1 MGSEPV
7 ILVHGLASSF
17 DHGWRDTGWV
27 DLLQDAGRDVI
38 RFDLPGHGQSTYPP
52 DTDPSDAL
60 RAALPD
66 DVAVDAV
73 GFSAGAQTLLRLGS
87 VEPSRFN
94 RLVLI
99 GVGENVFRQDD
110 FSYLADAY
118 EAHARAAE
126 SGERSDAAD
135 PRWKVFVNLAVS
147 AGNDPKAMAAFLR
160 TPKSRITDETLA
172 GVKVPA
178 HVIIGDKDFAGPAD
192 TLVAKLPDASLT
204 VLPGIDHVQA
214 PRDFGCIDAALR
226 FLGVDG

>member
-38 RFDLPGHGQSTYPP
+38 AFDLPGHGRSTCAA
-52 DTDPSDAL
+52 DTDPCDAL
-60 RAALPD
+60 RAALPE
-66 DVAVDAV
+66 DVAVDAI
-73 GFSAGAQTLLRLGS
+73 GFSAGAQTLLRLAS

-118 EAHARAAE
+118 EA
-126 SGERSDAAD
+126 GDAAD

-147 AGNDPKAMAAFLR
+147 AGNDPKAMATYLR
-160 TPKSRITDETLA
+160 TPKSRITDDTLA

-192 TLVAKLPDASLT
+192 TLVATLPDASLT
-204 VLPGIDHVQA
+204 VLPGIDHFQA

>member
-1 MGSEPV
+1 MGSAPV

-27 DLLQDAGRDVI
+27 DLLEDAGREVI

-52 DTDPSDAL
+52 DADPSDAL
-60 RAALPD
+60 RDALPD
-66 DVAVDAV
+66 TPVDAV
-73 GFSAGAQTLLRLGS
+73 GFSAGAQTLLRLAS
-87 VEPSRFN
+87 VEPSRFE

-118 EAHARAAE
+118 EA
-126 SGERSDAAD
+126 GDAAD

-147 AGNDPKAMAAFLR
+147 AGNDPKAMATYLR

-178 HVIIGDKDFAGPAD
+178 RVIIGDKDFAGPAD
-192 TLVAKLPDASLT
+192 TLVAKLPEASLT
-204 VLPGIDHVQA
+204 VLPGVDHFQA

-226 FLGVDG
+226 FLGVDA

>member
-1 MGSEPV
+1 MGSAPV

-17 DHGWRDTGWV
+17 DHGWRATGWV
-27 DLLQDAGRDVI
+27 DLLEDGGREVI

-52 DTDPSDAL
+52 DADPSDAL
-60 RAALPD
+60 RDALPD
-66 DVAVDAV
+66 TPVDAV
-73 GFSAGAQTLLRLGS
+73 GFSAGAQTLLRLAS
-87 VEPSRFN
+87 VAPSRFD

-118 EAHARAAE
+118 EA
-126 SGERSDAAD
+126 GDAAD

-147 AGNDPKAMAAFLR
+147 AGNDPKAMATYLR

-178 HVIIGDKDFAGPAD
+178 RVIIGDKDFAGPAD
-192 TLVAKLPDASLT
+192 TLVAKLPEASLT
-204 VLPGIDHVQA
+204 VLPGVDHFQA

-226 FLGVDG
+226 FLGVDA

>member
-1 MGSEPV
+1 V

-17 DHGWRDTGWV
+17 DHGWRAPGGG
-27 DLLQDAGRDVI
+27 DLLEDGGREVI

-52 DTDPSDAL
+52 DADPSDAL
-60 RAALPD
+60 RDALPD
-66 DVAVDAV
+66 TPVDAV
-73 GFSAGAQTLLRLGS
+73 GFSAGAQTLLRLAS
-87 VEPSRFN
+87 VEPSRFE

-118 EAHARAAE
+118 EA
-126 SGERSDAAD
+126 GDAAD

-147 AGNDPKAMAAFLR
+147 AGNDPKAMATYLR

-178 HVIIGDKDFAGPAD
+178 RVIIGDKDFAGPAD
-192 TLVAKLPDASLT
+192 TLVAKLPEASLT
-204 VLPGIDHVQA
+204 VLPGVDHFQA

-226 FLGVDG
+226 FLGVDA

>member
-17 DHGWRDTGWV
+17 DHVWRDTGWV
-27 DLLQDAGRDVI
+27 DLLQDAGREVI
-38 RFDLPGHGQSTYPP
+38 RFDLPGHGQSACAP

-60 RAALPD
+60 RDALPD

-73 GFSAGAQTLLRLGS
+73 GFSAGAQTLLRLAS
-87 VEPSRFN
+87 VEPARFN

-118 EAHARAAE
+118 EA
-126 SGERSDAAD
+126 GDAAD

-147 AGNDPKAMAAFLR
+147 AGNDPKAMATYLR

-192 TLVAKLPDASLT
+192 TLVAKLPDASPT
-204 VLPGIDHVQA
+204 ELPGIDHLQA
-214 PRDFGCIDAALR
+214 PRDCGCIDAALR
-226 FLGVDG
+226 FLEVDA

>member
-1 MGSEPV
+1 MGSAPV

-17 DHGWRDTGWV
+17 AHGWRATGWV
-27 DLLQDAGRDVI
+27 DLLEDGGREVI

-52 DTDPSDAL
+52 DADPSDAL
-60 RAALPD
+60 RDALPD
-66 DVAVDAV
+66 TPVDAV
-73 GFSAGAQTLLRLGS
+73 GFSAGAQTLLRLAS
-87 VEPSRFN
+87 VEPSRFE

-118 EAHARAAE
+118 EA
-126 SGERSDAAD
+126 GDAAD

-147 AGNDPKAMAAFLR
+147 AGNDPKAMATYLR

-178 HVIIGDKDFAGPAD
+178 RVIIGDKDFAGPAD
-192 TLVAKLPDASLT
+192 TLVAKLPEASLT
-204 VLPGIDHVQA
+204 VLPGVDHFQA

-226 FLGVDG
+226 FLGVDA

>member
-27 DLLQDAGRDVI
+27 DLLQDAGREVI
-38 RFDLPGHGQSTYPP
+38 RFDLPGHGQSTHPP

-60 RAALPD
+60 RDALPD
-66 DVAVDAV
+66 TPVDAI
-73 GFSAGAQTLLRLGS
+73 GFSAGAQTLLRLAS
-87 VEPSRFN
+87 VEPARFN

-118 EAHARAAE
+118 EA
-126 SGERSDAAD
+126 GDAAD

-147 AGNDPKAMAAFLR
+147 AGNDPKAMATYLR

-204 VLPGIDHVQA
+204 VLPGIDHFQA

>member
-7 ILVHGLASSF
+7 IFVHGLASSF

-27 DLLQDAGRDVI
+27 DLLQDAGRAVV
-38 RFDLPGHGQSTYPP
+38 RFDLPGHGQSTHPP
-52 DTDPSDAL
+52 ESDPSDAL
-60 RAALPD
+60 RDALPD
-66 DVAVDAV
+66 TPVDAV
-73 GFSAGAQTLLRLGS
+73 GFSAGAQTLLRLAS

-118 EAHARAAE
+118 EA
-126 SGERSDAAD
+126 GDAAD

-147 AGNDPKAMAAFLR
+147 AGNDPKAMATYLR

-204 VLPGIDHVQA
+204 VLAGVDHFQA

-226 FLGVDG
+226 FLEVDG

>member
-27 DLLQDAGRDVI
+27 DLLQDAGREVI

-60 RAALPD
+60 RDALPD
-66 DVAVDAV
+66 TPVDAI
-73 GFSAGAQTLLRLGS
+73 GFSAGAQTLLRLAS
-87 VEPSRFN
+87 VEPARFN

-118 EAHARAAE
+118 EA
-126 SGERSDAAD
+126 GDAAD

-147 AGNDPKAMAAFLR
+147 AGNDPKAMATYLR

-204 VLPGIDHVQA
+204 VLPGIDHFQA

>member
-27 DLLQDAGRDVI
+27 DLLQDARREVI
-38 RFDLPGHGQSTYPP
+38 RFDLPGHGRSTNPP
-52 DTDPSDAL
+52 DTDPADAL
-60 RAALPD
+60 RVALPD
-66 DVAVDAV
+66 TAVDGV
-73 GFSAGAQTLLRLGS
+73 GFSAGAQTLLRLAS
-87 VEPSRFN
+87 VEPARFN

-118 EAHARAAE
+118 EA
-126 SGERSDAAD
+126 GDAAD

-147 AGNDPKAMAAFLR
+147 AGNDPKAMATFLR

-204 VLPGIDHVQA
+204 VLPGIDHFQA

>member
-1 MGSEPV
+1 MGSAPV

-17 DHGWRDTGWV
+17 DHGWRATGWV
-27 DLLQDAGRDVI
+27 DLLEDGGREVI

-52 DTDPSDAL
+52 DADPSDAL
-60 RAALPD
+60 RDALPD
-66 DVAVDAV
+66 TPVDAV
-73 GFSAGAQTLLRLGS
+73 GFSAGAQTLLRLAS
-87 VEPSRFN
+87 VAPSRFD

-118 EAHARAAE
+118 EA
-126 SGERSDAAD
+126 GDAAD

-147 AGNDPKAMAAFLR
+147 AGNDPKAMATYLR

-178 HVIIGDKDFAGPAD
+178 RVIIGDKDFAGPAD
-192 TLVAKLPDASLT
+192 TLVAKLPEASLT
-204 VLPGIDHVQA
+204 VLPGVDHFQA

>member
-1 MGSEPV
+1 MGSAPV

-17 DHGWRDTGWV
+17 DHGWRATGWV
-27 DLLQDAGRDVI
+27 DLLEDGGREVI

-52 DTDPSDAL
+52 DADPSDAL
-60 RAALPD
+60 RDALPD
-66 DVAVDAV
+66 TPVDAV
-73 GFSAGAQTLLRLGS
+73 GFSAGAQTLLRLAS
-87 VEPSRFN
+87 VEPSRFE

-118 EAHARAAE
+118 EA
-126 SGERSDAAD
+126 GDAAD

-147 AGNDPKAMAAFLR
+147 AGNDPKAMATYLR

-178 HVIIGDKDFAGPAD
+178 RVIIGDKDFAGPAD
-192 TLVAKLPDASLT
+192 TLVAKLPEASLT
-204 VLPGIDHVQA
+204 VLPGVDHFQA

-226 FLGVDG
+226 FLGVDA